1 MYNTIVTVCHLVS
14 DPELKEISGG
24 KKVCKMRVCV
34 SSQNAKTK
42 NFIDV
47 EAWDRQAEICSQYLK
62 KGREVLIQGELCMD
76 TWEKEGKKTSKHF
89 IRANTIQ
96 FLGGNG
102 GEKKDGQSQDSSKPQ
117 DSSKSLPDSKAQS
130 SSAYED
136 ESIPF

>member
-1 MYNTIVTVCHLVS
+1 
-14 DPELKEISGG
+14 
-24 KKVCKMRVCV
+24 MRVCV

-47 EAWDRQAEICSQYLK
+47 EAWDRQAEVCSQYLK

-76 TWEKEGKKTSKHF
+76 TWEKDGKKASKHF

-102 GEKKDGQSQDSSKPQ
+102 GEKKEGQSQDTPKQQSNSNSSY
-117 DSSKSLPDSKAQS
+117 SSE
-130 SSAYED
+130 ED
-136 ESIPF
+136 VPF

>member
-14 DPELKEISGG
+14 DPELKAISSG
-24 KKVCKMRVCV
+24 KQVCKMRVCV

-47 EAWDRQAEICSQYLK
+47 EAWDRQAEVCSQYLK

-76 TWEKEGKKTSKHF
+76 TWEKDGKKASKHF

-102 GEKKDGQSQDSSKPQ
+102 GEKKEGDQAPASKPSGSTQ
-117 DSSKSLPDSKAQS
+117 SYSSE
-130 SSAYED
+130 ED
-136 ESIPF
+136 IPF

>member
-1 MYNTIVTVCHLVS
+1 MYNTIVTVCHLAT

-34 SSQNAKTK
+34 SGSNVKTK
-42 NFIDV
+42 NFIDA

-76 TWEKEGKKTSKHF
+76 SWEKDGKKASKHF
-89 IRANTIQ
+89 IRINTIQ

-102 GEKKDGQSQDSSKPQ
+102 GEKKDADQAPAGKSNNSSTQPFA
-117 DSSKSLPDSKAQS
+117 SE
-130 SSAYED
+130 ED
-136 ESIPF
+136 IPF

>member
-14 DPELKEISGG
+14 DPELKEIGSG

-47 EAWDRQAEICSQYLK
+47 EAWDRQAEVCSQYLK

-76 TWEKEGKKTSKHF
+76 TWEKRWQEGQQAFYSCKYYS
-89 IRANTIQ
+89 I
-96 FLGGNG
+96 LGW
-102 GEKKDGQSQDSSKPQ
+102 
-117 DSSKSLPDSKAQS
+117 
-130 SSAYED
+130 
-136 ESIPF
+136 

>member
-34 SSQNAKTK
+34 SSSNAKTK
-42 NFIDV
+42 NFIDA

-76 TWEKEGKKTSKHF
+76 SWEKDGKKASKHF
-89 IRANTIQ
+89 IRVSSIQ

-102 GEKKDGQSQDSSKPQ
+102 NAEGKGESKPSN
-117 DSSKSLPDSKAQS
+117 SSPRTSTQQS
-130 SSAYED
+130 SSSSFSEED
-136 ESIPF
+136 DIPF

>member
-1 MYNTIVTVCHLVS
+1 
-14 DPELKEISGG
+14 
-24 KKVCKMRVCV
+24 MRVCV

-47 EAWDRQAEICSQYLK
+47 EAWDRQAEVCSQYLK

-76 TWEKEGKKTSKHF
+76 TWEKDGKKASKHF

-102 GEKKDGQSQDSSKPQ
+102 GEKKDGQTQESSKQ
-117 DSSKSLPDSKAQS
+117 QTGSKSSFSND
-130 SSAYED
+130 D
-136 ESIPF
+136 ESVPF

>member
-34 SSQNAKTK
+34 SSSNAKTK
-42 NFIDV
+42 NFIDA

-76 TWEKEGKKTSKHF
+76 SWEKDGKKASKHF
-89 IRANTIQ
+89 IRVGSIQ

-102 GEKKDGQSQDSSKPQ
+102 DGKKDTNPNAATTTTQSTA
-117 DSSKSLPDSKAQS
+117 SLSPF
-130 SSAYED
+130 ED
-136 ESIPF
+136 EIPF

>member
-14 DPELKEISGG
+14 DPELKTIGND

-47 EAWDRQAEICSQYLK
+47 EAWDRQAEVCSQYLK

-76 TWEKEGKKTSKHF
+76 TWEKDGKKASKHF

-96 FLGGNG
+96 FLGG
-102 GEKKDGQSQDSSKPQ
+102 GEKKDGAPQDAPAKGQQKEDSS
-117 DSSKSLPDSKAQS
+117 
-130 SSAYED
+130 YGED
-136 ESIPF
+136 DIPF